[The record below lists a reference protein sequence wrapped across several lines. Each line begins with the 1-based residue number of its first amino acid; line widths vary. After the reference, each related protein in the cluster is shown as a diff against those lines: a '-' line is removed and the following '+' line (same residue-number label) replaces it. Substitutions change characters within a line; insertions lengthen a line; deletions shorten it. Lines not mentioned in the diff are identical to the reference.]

1 MSATAVPSLMSLSA
15 AAGMVSALAYWAA
28 DVKRRIANDPAR
40 DDYLSQ
46 TWFDEPRIYPQRIL
60 EDLPP
65 GDLRSVYPLIQLS
78 SALIASAPNEAAMLR
93 AFERAAGAYGH
104 GDRSAANARLAEQAR
119 YAEGATTALLEAAA
133 LAEQGAAELEGD
145 EGTDARPQPSL
156 ERRLEEVL
164 PDEVLAALYLAGIS
178 VARLRRHKVRP
189 GTRSDM
195 VTALRSSGE
204 AMNEF
209 AIALRGWDATADARR
224 LERPPT
230 GGRFVIYRAAD
241 VYGWRLVDLEERV
254 LLDTGAVFSTREM
267 ALANIYEVSES
278 AAEAEIS
285 DE

>member
-1 MSATAVPSLMSLSA
+1 
-15 AAGMVSALAYWAA
+15 
-28 DVKRRIANDPAR
+28 
-40 DDYLSQ
+40 
-46 TWFDEPRIYPQRIL
+46 
-60 EDLPP
+60 
-65 GDLRSVYPLIQLS
+65 
-78 SALIASAPNEAAMLR
+78 MLR
-93 AFERAAGAYGH
+93 AFERAAGAYAH
-104 GDRSAANARLAEQAR
+104 GDQGAANARLTEQAR

-145 EGTDARPQPSL
+145 EGTDVAPQPSL
-156 ERRLEEVL
+156 EQRLEELL

-178 VARLRRHKVRP
+178 VGRLRRHKVRP
-189 GTRSDM
+189 GTRSNM

-209 AIALRGWDATADARR
+209 ATALRGWDAAADARR

-254 LLDTGAVFSTREM
+254 LLDTGAVFATREI

-278 AAEAEIS
+278 VAEAEIS